1 MSALPLEADIFL
13 HAVGVGFVP
22 FPDTTANPRRVRFAS
37 ESGAL
42 VSTSATAIARRKS

>member
-22 FPDTTANPRRVRFAS
+22 EPDVALPFSAS
-37 ESGAL
+37 A
-42 VSTSATAIARRKS
+42 

>member
-22 FPDTTANPRRVRFAS
+22 ADDI
-37 ESGAL
+37 AL
-42 VSTSATAIARRKS
+42 RKS